1 MSVSEDDVRKVAR
14 LARIRVPD
22 EELAALSTE
31 LGSILGWIEQLN
43 AVDVSAVPP
52 MASAAGIPLALR
64 ADEAVDATPR
74 EDILRNAPEARHD
87 CFAIPKVVE

>member
-52 MASAAGIPLALR
+52 DGFCCWDSLG
-64 ADEAVDATPR
+64 TS
-74 EDILRNAPEARHD
+74 
-87 CFAIPKVVE
+87 C

>member
-22 EELAALSTE
+22 EELSALAAE

-43 AVDVSAVPP
+43 EVDVSAVPP

-64 ADEAVDATPR
+64 EDDANDETPR
-74 EDILRNAPEARHD
+74 DDILLNAPDARHD
-87 CFAIPKVVE
+87 YFAIPRVVE